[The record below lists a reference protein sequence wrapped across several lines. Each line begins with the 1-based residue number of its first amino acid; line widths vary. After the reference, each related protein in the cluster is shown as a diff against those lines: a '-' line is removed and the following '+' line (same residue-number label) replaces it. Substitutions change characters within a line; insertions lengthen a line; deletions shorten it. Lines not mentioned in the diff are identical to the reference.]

1 MSKLIPAAL
10 FAVLLACSSKPTWT
24 ETKVGPLTVQFPCK
38 PETAAA
44 ATKCMRSDGT
54 LYKLDVVDKSADK
67 ISPEDELKISKEY
80 AEQMQNAQLIQLDKF
95 PVKWRES
102 RRTSMA
108 EMWLFYK
115 DGKEYT
121 VSAEYS
127 SPQPPPEMAEFFSK
141 VQE

>member
-1 MSKLIPAAL
+1 MSKLIPAVAVAL
-10 FAVLLACSSKPTWT
+10 LLACSSKPTWT
-24 ETKVGPLTVQFPCK
+24 EYKSGPVTLQFPCK
-38 PETAAA
+38 PESAAA

-54 LYKLDVVDKSADK
+54 LYKLDVVDKGSLTSD
-67 ISPEDELKISKEY
+67 DELKQAKEY

-102 RRTSMA
+102 RRTTMA

-127 SPQPPPEMAEFFSK
+127 SPQPPPEMAEFFAK

>member
-10 FAVLLACSSKPTWT
+10 LAVLLACSSKPTWT
-24 ETKVGPLTVQFPCK
+24 EYTAGPVTVQFPCK

-54 LYKLDVVDKSADK
+54 LYKIDVVDKGGTA
-67 ISPEDELKISKEY
+67 EEALKQAKEY

-102 RRTSMA
+102 RRTSLA

-127 SPQPPPEMAEFFSK
+127 SQQPPPEVAEFFSRLK
-141 VQE
+141 E

>member
-24 ETKVGPLTVQFPCK
+24 EYKSGPVNMQFPCT
-38 PETAAA
+38 PQTASA
-44 ATKCMRSDGT
+44 ATKCMRSDGS
-54 LYKLDVVDKSADK
+54 LYKLDVVDKG
-67 ISPEDELKISKEY
+67 ISPEEELAQAKEY
-80 AEQMQNAQLIQLDKF
+80 AEQMQNAQLIQLDKY

-102 RRTSMA
+102 RRTTMA

-121 VSAEYS
+121 VSVEYTTQ
-127 SPQPPPEMAEFFSK
+127 QPPQESAEFFSK
-141 VQE
+141 LKVD

>member
-1 MSKLIPAAL
+1 MFKLILAAL
-10 FAVLLACSSKPTWT
+10 FAVLLACNSKPTWT
-24 ETKVGPLTVQFPCK
+24 EYKAGPLTVQFPCT

-54 LYKLDVVDKSADK
+54 LYKVDVVDKASTSAA
-67 ISPEDELKISKEY
+67 DELKQAKEY

-108 EMWLFYK
+108 EMWLFYQ

-127 SPQPPPEMAEFFSK
+127 SQQPPPEMAEFFTK
-141 VQE
+141 IK